1 MSLTTAFAAHEART
15 QLRSLRFRVLAAA
28 YVAAGTAP
36 AAMILARRQ
45 ELQTTIGG
53 ATYASETL
61 GVLPVLTAVVALLI
75 SLDGVTR
82 EQDEGAWSTV
92 SLAGTSSAGY
102 LLRRWLAL
110 QAVLLPLTA
119 VPVIAAAVAALVGCG
134 PGAVRVAP
142 FLGPW
147 LMQVVPIAASFSA
160 LGLGVGTIAGGAIN
174 SFLLAAAALWL
185 VPSLLNEG
193 LVRFGI
199 RFDGPF
205 GWLRI
210 GAFGSTVQRMAA
222 LYRTTDNPWAAA
234 FPMEVSESPWDLRVA
249 AEQYLPLAALPVA
262 LAAAALGIAV
272 RHLRRTRPD
281 VRPWRIR
288 ADHPLR
294 TFLTSVARL
303 RERYTPDPRPS
314 RPDLLTLGLALLA
327 AAGIVGLLA
336 ERAGRYER
344 LGRERFDAEEWG
356 GPAPTSTS
364 VVPGRWRIEGT
375 IGPGRTV
382 DLTVTAQMRNQG
394 GEPQGHLAFTLNP
407 FVRVEAAQAD
417 HGTAALSRRWDRLAV
432 ELAPPIPPGGA
443 RVVRFHLRGEPADI
457 EYPLNGKSFW
467 GFHKLFGGH
476 LQAGFGRDLADL
488 TKSYQ
493 VPALSPRRI
502 DLAAADLAPLPRYQT
517 WKLAPD
523 EEVPSNVSVPE
534 ETFRPVADLS
544 LALSVPAGVF
554 VAGACGDVAARGRLA
569 GGCRLPLAE
578 LAVAG
583 GSQRALPRQE
593 GGATVAVH
601 PLHAAQGELHLG
613 FLTRGDRRL
622 DEAWPGSSDL
632 RRTVVL
638 EEPSPDAFS
647 LEEAFFSYF
656 RRWQDELG
664 IGAVRVQGEL
674 VRVREMDLIQL
685 RSFKKPDLMVA
696 DLVAGRL
703 SRRRA
708 VAPEDAALFRNL
720 LRNLVLQ
727 RLGLGPD
734 GGTVVAVP
742 TGREVFIRIP
752 PPMDRYNYSPTYWNH
767 RFPALVAALRYRMG
781 EEALRGAIEEVLS
794 SPDSRPA
801 TRQELYAALE
811 KHSEAPVGRLIQ
823 DFFVKGFL
831 PEPVLD
837 GVEFH
842 HSGGA
847 EGGWRITGRMLN
859 LSQGEALCRIVL
871 TTDLGR
877 QEVLARAGGDHP
889 GDHPGDFSFSTPH
902 RPQAVLLDPGRE
914 CHRLVS
920 GAVPRDR
927 VAFDGRGQ

>member
-28 YVAAGTAP
+28 YVAAGAAP

-45 ELQTTIGG
+45 ELRVTIGG
-53 ATYASETL
+53 ATYANEVL
-61 GVLPVLTAVVALLI
+61 GVLPLLTAVVALLI
-75 SLDGVTR
+75 SLDAVTR

-119 VPVIAAAVAALVGCG
+119 VPVAAAAVVALVGCG
-134 PGAVRVAP
+134 PGAVRAAP

-147 LMQVVPIAASFSA
+147 LMQVVPIAAAFSA

-174 SFLLAAAALWL
+174 SFLLAGVALWL
-185 VPSLLNEG
+185 VPSLLNNV

-199 RFDGPF
+199 GLEGPL

-210 GAFGSTVQRMAA
+210 GTFGSTIQRMATI
-222 LYRTTDNPWAAA
+222 YRGTDSPWAAA
-234 FPMEVSESPWDLRVA
+234 FPLEVSESPWDGRVA
-249 AEQYLPLAALPVA
+249 AEQYLSLAALPVA

-288 ADHPLR
+288 PDHPLR

-314 RPDLLTLGLALLA
+314 RPDLLVLGLALLA
-327 AAGIVGLLA
+327 ATGVVGLLV
-336 ERAGRYER
+336 ERAEHYER

-356 GPAPTSTS
+356 GPAPTPAG
-364 VVPGRWRIEGT
+364 VVPGRWRIEGRL
-375 IGPGRTV
+375 GRTV
-382 DLTVTAQMRNQG
+382 DLRVTAEMRNG
-394 GEPQGHLAFTLNP
+394 SAEPQAHLAFMLNP
-407 FVRVEAAQAD
+407 FVRVEAAQAKE
-417 HGTAALSRRWDRLAV
+417 GTAALSRRWDRLAV
-432 ELAPPIPPGGA
+432 ELVPPIPPGGV
-443 RVVRFHLRGEPADI
+443 REVRFRLHGEPAEI
-457 EYPLNGKSFW
+457 ESYLSGRTFW

-476 LQAGFGRDLADL
+476 LQAAFGRDLADL
-488 TKSYQ
+488 SKSYR
-493 VPALSPRRI
+493 VPSVSPRRI
-502 DLAAADLAPLPRYQT
+502 DLAATDLTPVPRYRT
-517 WKLAPD
+517 WKLAPG
-523 EEVPSNVSVPE
+523 EEVPSDVFVPE
-534 ETFRPVADLS
+534 EVFRPVADLS
-544 LALSVPAGVF
+544 LELAVPPGAF
-554 VAGACGDVAARGRLA
+554 VADACGDSALRGRLA
-569 GGCRLPLAE
+569 GRCRLPLAE

-583 GSQRALPRQE
+583 GSLRALPQQN
-593 GGATVAVH
+593 GGATVAVY

-622 DEAWPGSSDL
+622 EEAWPGLGGL

-638 EEPSPDAFS
+638 ERPPEAAFS
-647 LEEAFFSYF
+647 LDEALFTFS
-656 RRWQDELG
+656 RRWQDPAG
-664 IGAVRVQGEL
+664 VQVQVQGEL
-674 VRVREMDLIQL
+674 VRVNEMDLIQL
-685 RSFKKPDLMVA
+685 EGFKKPDLLVA

-708 VAPEDAALFRNL
+708 VAPEDAILFRNL

-734 GGTVVAVP
+734 GGAVVAVP

-752 PPMDRYNYSPTYWNH
+752 PPVERYSQTYWDK

-781 EEALRGAIEEVLS
+781 EEAVRAALEEVLS
-794 SPDSRPA
+794 SPASRPA
-801 TRQELYAALE
+801 TRQELYATLAR
-811 KHSEAPVGRLIQ
+811 HSEAPLDRFIQ
-823 DFFVKGFL
+823 DFFVQGHL

-837 GVEFH
+837 GVEFR
-842 HSGGA
+842 HSGGT
-847 EGGWRITGRMLN
+847 EGGWRVSGKMLN
-859 LSQGEALCRIVL
+859 LSQGEALCKIVL

-877 QEVLARAGGDHP
+877 QEALVRAGGDQP